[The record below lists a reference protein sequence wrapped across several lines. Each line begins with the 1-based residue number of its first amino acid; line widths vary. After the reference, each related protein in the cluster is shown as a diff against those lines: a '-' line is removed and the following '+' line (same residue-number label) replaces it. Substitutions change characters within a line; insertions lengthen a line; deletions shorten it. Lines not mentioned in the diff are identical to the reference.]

1 MDLFILFVFIITI
14 YIIISNNTEEYHALE
29 TMSREIFKNLQKDVE
44 KIWHTSMD
52 DYQAQQVMS
61 WIIQYIKK
69 VNMRKLCI

>member
-61 WIIQYIKK
+61 WIIQYIKN
-69 VNMRKLCI
+69 VSMRKLCI